1 MYTNGELS
9 ICCVCFWRKVSVI
22 PIGVMLVTSKYTRSF
37 TGLQTKDIDVS
48 QYVERFCFI
57 ILKDIQRYENC
68 RILSVSQCFIYFLA
82 MTTFTVTRK
91 HNKERMYTAYSFSHC
106 VNH

>member
-48 QYVERFCFI
+48 QSVE
-57 ILKDIQRYENC
+57 
-68 RILSVSQCFIYFLA
+68 
-82 MTTFTVTRK
+82 
-91 HNKERMYTAYSFSHC
+91 
-106 VNH
+106 